1 MTMILLQPKNPKGL
15 KLHEAMEEKGLVLA
29 VLSAGMTFS
38 TLKISV
44 GVLMFGKTIGLVND
58 KEKVRKVLNFEARSS
73 PIFSRAMFE
82 KNEIS
87 WVFWFGRNRKFI
99 FLKFT
104 SGFWKTWQMYSW
116 EMKLSEQKLP
126 LSELFFEHHDVYK
139 KEQGHNDFS
148 FLKFSLVCFLLFDFF
163 N

>member
-1 MTMILLQPKNPKGL
+1 
-15 KLHEAMEEKGLVLA
+15 
-29 VLSAGMTFS
+29 
-38 TLKISV
+38 
-44 GVLMFGKTIGLVND
+44 
-58 KEKVRKVLNFEARSS
+58 
-73 PIFSRAMFE
+73 MFE